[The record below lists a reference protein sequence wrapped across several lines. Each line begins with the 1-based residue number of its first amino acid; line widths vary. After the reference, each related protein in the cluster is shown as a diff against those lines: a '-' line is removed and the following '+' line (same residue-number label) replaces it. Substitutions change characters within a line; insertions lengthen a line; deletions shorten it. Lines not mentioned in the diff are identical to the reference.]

1 MRSGMLKIISS
12 SFTPMETIFTLSDSV
27 DEKLKI
33 NLDDLYERKKQ
44 QDLNTLALYNRILA
58 RVHVRIKTVSRQQ
71 KQEQFC
77 WYVVP
82 EMIIGIP
89 KYDNAACIA
98 YMIDQLRD
106 NGFAVKYTHPNLLL
120 ISWADWCPAYVR
132 AEIKKKTGVVVDG
145 YGQPVEPDEDD
156 DPSKSSDP
164 NALML
169 YKNGAGAG
177 ASKDKDKD
185 KLYKPINTYK
195 PTGLIYNQSLLKTIE
210 EKTKV
215 VQT

>member
-1 MRSGMLKIISS
+1 
-12 SFTPMETIFTLSDSV
+12 METIFTLSESV
-27 DEKLKI
+27 DEKIKI
-33 NLDDLYERKKQ
+33 NLDELYERKKQ

-58 RVHVRIKTVSRQQ
+58 RVHARIKTVARQQ

-98 YMIDQLRD
+98 YMIDQLRE
-106 NGFAVKYTHPNLLL
+106 NGFAIKYTHPNLLL
-120 ISWADWCPAYVR
+120 ISWADWCPSYVR

-145 YGQPVEPDEDD
+145 HGQRVEQEGEEPEEENTDT
-156 DPSKSSDP
+156 
-164 NALML
+164 LMF
-169 YKNGAGAG
+169 KITG
-177 ASKDKDKD
+177 KDKDKEKD
-185 KLYKPINTYK
+185 KDKNYKPIQAYK

-210 EKTKV
+210 EKTKNS
-215 VQT
+215 

>member
-1 MRSGMLKIISS
+1 
-12 SFTPMETIFTLSDSV
+12 METIFTLSESV
-27 DEKLKI
+27 DEKIKI
-33 NLDDLYERKKQ
+33 NLDELYERKKQ

-58 RVHVRIKTVSRQQ
+58 RVHARIKTVARQQ

-98 YMIDQLRD
+98 YMIDQLRE
-106 NGFAVKYTHPNLLL
+106 NGFAIKYTHPNLLL
-120 ISWADWCPAYVR
+120 ISWADWCPSYVR

-145 YGQPVEPDEDD
+145 HGQRVEQEGDEKEEENTDT
-156 DPSKSSDP
+156 
-164 NALML
+164 LMF
-169 YKNGAGAG
+169 KITGKEKEKE
-177 ASKDKDKD
+177 KDKDKN
-185 KLYKPINTYK
+185 YKPIQAYK

-210 EKTKV
+210 EKTKNS
-215 VQT
+215 

>member
-1 MRSGMLKIISS
+1 
-12 SFTPMETIFTLSDSV
+12 METIFTLSESV
-27 DEKLKI
+27 DEKIKI
-33 NLDDLYERKKQ
+33 NLDELYERKKQ

-58 RVHVRIKTVSRQQ
+58 RVHARIKTVARQQ

-98 YMIDQLRD
+98 YMIDQLRE
-106 NGFAVKYTHPNLLL
+106 NGFAIKYTHPNLLL
-120 ISWADWCPAYVR
+120 ISWADWCPSYVR

-145 YGQPVEPDEDD
+145 HGQRVEQEGDEKEEENTDT
-156 DPSKSSDP
+156 
-164 NALML
+164 LMF
-169 YKNGAGAG
+169 KITG
-177 ASKDKDKD
+177 KDKDKEKD
-185 KLYKPINTYK
+185 KDKNYKPIQAYK

-210 EKTKV
+210 EKTKNS
-215 VQT
+215 